1 MRLYLRPKLESLLYL
16 QLYVTKMFSIFA
28 ALLIIIP
35 STAIASAYNGY
46 YHKNTGSD
54 FSFYDGMAL
63 YGTPAIDGKIGENE
77 WNASYSRQIYKYD
90 RDDNRIRYMFQYD
103 TSNLYILIEV
113 DDDKIWDDSPGEVWQ
128 TNQDDG
134 VEIYIDP
141 DSSRDSV
148 LTKNDRVVAFT
159 VAGRKYRFDQGNN
172 AGSTEY
178 YGEFSQIKKAVGI
191 KGSVNDSSNTDIGY
205 VVEVAI
211 PWSHLGGVLPTVV
224 GSSAAETIVANS
236 SVSTSLKDYISLNI
250 IVVEDDDGGSLNVNY
265 DETRWNEPFEIDR
278 YFKWFGDGLNGPK
291 NYAKIYL
298 LPSADN
304 LPPAAV
310 SDISF
315 IDINPFSAVISFTA
329 PADNYISLQTKNSVS
344 GGAAVKYHIRYSK
357 NGQISTEEAWS
368 SAAAFENRFIP
379 KIGGK
384 QETLRI
390 TGLEPETVYYFA
402 VRAEDGAGNLSPL
415 AAINSTSSTALT
427 QVSCTTPKAPSS
439 YGKGKIY
446 PSAAGRFFIYADG
459 TPFMPV
465 TEPAGIT
472 WLGIR
477 DLYDFPLWDDTFKK
491 LINWHE
497 SSEAESALAK
507 NYIQSLSEK
516 GINLIRIFIE
526 DLAFAHSGNPHAPEK
541 GVSYLEF
548 PATDKGE
555 NYLNETLKFLDSFMS
570 LCQDNGIYVT
580 ITSFD
585 TYFYKDYWDY
595 NPYNIQ
601 NGGMLSSPDDFVT
614 DKQAVSAQ
622 KKRLQVLYDVV
633 KKHHNF
639 FGWEMMNEWD
649 NNTFASQP
657 QGWENLRIEWI
668 KDLLGYLR
676 AIDNRNMVFI
686 SSVIWQPQ
694 FELKDFVLL
703 SDYFDFVC
711 VHNYTKSIKDPTASG
726 DINPSI
732 RPAWDSKRLIQYMT
746 GNTVDFRP
754 ILDLEF
760 GPISLETYSKDYTLE
775 DDEETFHNII
785 WSEFASGAAGM
796 GLRWPGKTLEHNGP
810 RLSDKMLDYQKN
822 MSDYFSQTEIDFKN
836 LDSFPFERH
845 VKVIDNTSQ
854 GVISGGEIKSLSEG
868 VVKVFASSNGK
879 AGVIYLLNSKE
890 NVVINP
896 SVEISNL
903 SEDGEYKVEIWDTR
917 ADNQTILLKSVE
929 SKNRTLTFA
938 VPPFERDYF
947 AAFSLTKSVNP
958 LVIAPPVLSVSKS
971 GLHVDLK
978 WTIPAG
984 SDGVILYYA
993 PADLSYIGSINM
1005 GKTDILPLDL
1015 FKGFDYYAALTA
1027 YSRTGLTSGYSNLE
1041 RITIP

>member
-1 MRLYLRPKLESLLYL
+1 MILYLPPKLESLLYL
-16 QLYVTKMFSIFA
+16 QLCFTKMFSIFA

-46 YHKNTGSD
+46 YHKNTESD
-54 FSFYDGMAL
+54 FSFYDAMAL

-77 WNASYSRQIYKYD
+77 WNSSYSRQIYKYD

-103 TSNLYILIEV
+103 TSNFYILIEV

-159 VAGRKYRFDQGNN
+159 VSGKKYRFDQGNN

-191 KGSVNDSSNTDIGY
+191 KGTVNDSSNTDMSY

-211 PWSHLGGVLPTVV
+211 PWRHLGGALP
-224 GSSAAETIVANS
+224 SKE
-236 SVSTSLKDYISLNI
+236 YISLNI
-250 IVVEDDDGGSLNVNY
+250 IVVEDDDGGPLNVNY

-278 YFKWFGDGLNGPK
+278 YFKWFGDGLGGPK

-298 LPSADN
+298 LPAADADN
-304 LPPAAV
+304 LPPSAV
-310 SDISF
+310 NDISF
-315 IDINPFSAVISFTA
+315 IDVNPFSAVISFTA
-329 PADNYISLQTKNSVS
+329 PADNYISVQTKNSLS
-344 GGAAVKYHIRYSK
+344 GAAVKYHIRYSK
-357 NGQISTEEAWS
+357 SGQISNEDAWA
-368 SAAAFENRFIP
+368 SAALFENRFMP

-384 QETLRI
+384 QETLRV
-390 TGLEPETVYYFA
+390 TGLEPDTLYYFA
-402 VRAEDGAGNLSPL
+402 VRAEDGAGNLSSF
-415 AAINSTSSTALT
+415 AASNSTSSTALP
-427 QVSCTTPKAPSS
+427 QFSCTTPKAPSG

-446 PSAAGRFFIYADG
+446 PSAAGRFFIYEDG

-497 SSEAESALAK
+497 SIEAESELAK

-548 PATDKGE
+548 PATERGG
-555 NYLNETLKFLDSFMS
+555 NYINETLKFLDDFMS
-570 LCQDNGIYVT
+570 LCEENGIYVV
-580 ITSFD
+580 ITPFD

-601 NGGMLSSPDDFVT
+601 NGGMLSSPDDFIT
-614 DKQAVSAQ
+614 NRVSISSQ

-639 FGWEMMNEWD
+639 FGWEIMNEWD
-649 NNTFASQP
+649 NSTFASQP
-657 QGWENLRIEWI
+657 QGWENTRIDWI
-668 KDLLGYLR
+668 KDLLVYLR
-676 AIDNRNMVFI
+676 AIDKQNMVFI

-694 FELKDFVLL
+694 FELKDFLLL

-711 VHNYTKSIKDPTASG
+711 IHNYTKSVKDPTASG
-726 DINPSI
+726 DLNPSI

-746 GNTVDFRP
+746 GNSVDSRP

-760 GPISLETYSKDYTLE
+760 GPISIETYSQSYTIE

-810 RLSDKMLDYQKN
+810 RLSDKMFDYQKN

-836 LDSFPFERH
+836 LNSMPWERYIT
-845 VKVIDNTSQ
+845 VIDNSSK
-854 GVISGGEIKSLSEG
+854 GVISGSEVKSLSEG

-879 AGVIYLLNSKE
+879 SGVVYLLNSKE
-890 NVVINP
+890 NAVINA

-903 SEDGEYKVEIWDTR
+903 LEDGEYSVEIWDTR
-917 ADNQTILLKSVE
+917 PDNQMILRKSAE

-938 VPPFERDYF
+938 LPAFEKDYF
-947 AAFSLTKSVNP
+947 AAFSLKKSSEP
-958 LVIAPPVLSVSKS
+958 LTIDPPVLLVSKS

-984 SDGVILYYA
+984 ADGVVLYYA
-993 PADLSYIGSINM
+993 PADLSYIGSIDM
-1005 GKTDILPLDL
+1005 GKTTLLPLDL
-1015 FKGFDYYAALTA
+1015 FNGFDYYAALTA
-1027 YSRTGLTSGYSNLE
+1027 YSSTGIITSSYSNLE